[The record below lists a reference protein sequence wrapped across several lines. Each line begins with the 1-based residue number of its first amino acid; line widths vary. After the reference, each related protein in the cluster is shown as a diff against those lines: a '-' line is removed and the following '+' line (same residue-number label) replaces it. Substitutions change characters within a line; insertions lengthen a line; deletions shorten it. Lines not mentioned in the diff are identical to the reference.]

1 MYHPHYDPPA
11 YRPSQHTPTTNDP
24 TALCGAIVRRA
35 NRKPHSIMAKVTLFP
50 MNRTESGNLV
60 LQSVDFSS
68 LNGTCLVF
76 VDALRAAHFGISQRV
91 TKTWVE
97 CRDSNEMD
105 YPTFCNEHA
114 IEVHNVEML
123 PYMDRDSGEPWTTEE
138 GKPWFGLVR
147 P

>member
-1 MYHPHYDPPA
+1 
-11 YRPSQHTPTTNDP
+11 
-24 TALCGAIVRRA
+24 
-35 NRKPHSIMAKVTLFP
+35 MAKVTLFP